1 MISYLNIKNIAII
14 SELELQLDKGLNI
27 LSGETGAGK
36 SIVIDSINFVLGDR
50 ADRSLIRYGETTAS
64 VEVVFEDIKNFSEI
78 SSILSDA
85 GIECEEDQII
95 ITRKMTADKTE
106 CRINRKIVPL
116 TLLRS
121 IISLLVDTHTQNEHQ
136 SLLKISNHIKILD
149 GYTPA
154 ALKIKTPYRQN
165 LAKYKE
171 LSEKIASFSNK
182 EQREREIDMLGYQ
195 IAEIEK
201 ADVKEGEEEELK
213 QKRSRFY
220 NSQKI
225 TSALKTAHDK
235 LNGNNN
241 YGALPSIE
249 ESISELKRIVSY
261 DDTYSELIDRLEACN
276 IELSDVKE
284 TLYDKL
290 YESESDNID
299 IDELEKRLEEIRLIA
314 KKYGKTVDEVK
325 KYYEDAQQKLDRL
338 INAENELNKL
348 NKEKE
353 DLERTLLA
361 QTDELHNV
369 RVKAAEKF
377 CKAIS
382 ANISELGMKNAKF
395 EVKIEK
401 ISDDCNDF
409 NENGNDEVEFMLSP
423 NVGEPVRSLAKI
435 ASGGEMSR
443 FMLALKNVIAE
454 IDNVDTLIFD
464 EIDTGISGVIARVV
478 AEKMYDIATNR
489 QVIAITHLPQLGSM
503 ADVNYLIEKRVVG
516 EKTMTFVNRLNQEEV
531 IKELMRLSG
540 AVENS
545 EVGKNNAIELKQ
557 RADEYKRKKQMN

>member
-516 EKTMTFVNRLNQEEV
+516 EKTLTFVNRLNKEEV

>member
-116 TLLRS
+116 ALLRS

-516 EKTMTFVNRLNQEEV
+516 EKTMTFVNRLDQEEV

>member
-353 DLERTLLA
+353 DLEKTLLA

-516 EKTMTFVNRLNQEEV
+516 EKTMTFVNRLNKEEV